1 MTLLWIISVHPGSDL
16 ARDVSIR
23 RGELYAPL
31 DPFFG
36 RNRRRS
42 SIRDQSSNRDP
53 FGRRLEFE
61 SHKVVTRS
69 QRVTTFF

>member
-1 MTLLWIISVHPGSDL
+1 MTLLWITPVHTGRDL

-42 SIRDQSSNRDP
+42 RIRDQSNNRDP
-53 FGRRLEFE
+53 FVRRLEFE